1 MIFLR
6 WALEVGGRLLLQ
18 FSVHLVGVFVFGID
32 TTDRGLDGN
41 IFSHDNWLWGVG
53 A

>member
-6 WALEVGGRLLLQ
+6 WALEVGGRLLR

-32 TTDRGLDGN
+32 TIIPWIGGSMA
-41 IFSHDNWLWGVG
+41 IS
-53 A
+53 